1 MLYSSAGLLALV
13 INLIINHDVMLGRF
27 ILKRVPARRS
37 YRQFLVAIT
46 LYFATDIAWGLLY
59 ERGLIGLT
67 YVDTVLYF
75 LTMALS
81 ILFWTRY
88 VIDYLQDRGAFGK
101 LLSGAGW
108 LVFTFECAALLV
120 NFFRPVL
127 FSFDAAGNYQAE
139 FARYTLLIAQI
150 VMFLATAIY
159 ALASTRTGAMR
170 LRHRSIG
177 LSSLTMALF
186 ITLQARFPLLP
197 MYAIGCLLSTC
208 ILHSFVLENEKRG
221 IPGQAG
227 EPASGEHPK
236 GQLLRPADRP
246 SGHDLL
252 L

>member
-13 INLIINHDVMLGRF
+13 INLIINHDVLLGRF

-139 FARYTLLIAQI
+139 FARFR
-150 VMFLATAIY
+150 V
-159 ALASTRTGAMR
+159 
-170 LRHRSIG
+170 
-177 LSSLTMALF
+177 
-186 ITLQARFPLLP
+186 P
-197 MYAIGCLLSTC
+197 
-208 ILHSFVLENEKRG
+208 
-221 IPGQAG
+221 
-227 EPASGEHPK
+227 
-236 GQLLRPADRP
+236 
-246 SGHDLL
+246 
-252 L
+252 